1 MRNRNHSNPAP
12 ARTDELTRRRN
23 SIFPSSSPTMKR
35 VAHSSS
41 SSPDSAAPRIALDLS
56 NDERP
61 SAPKSAQPASA
72 RKDAPKRSA
81 SATTRRPPSPR
92 GEQHT
97 LHPKPSG
104 ACLHSG
110 FSSLPRAPAGI
121 WRNNGTRAVFHEYR
135 RCFHANTPGGAD
147 PCNKLSRGTS
157 SPSQT
162 RVERPT
168 RHI

>member
-1 MRNRNHSNPAP
+1 MRKHSNPAP

-61 SAPKSAQPASA
+61 SASKSAQPASA

-97 LHPKPSG
+97 LHTKPSG
-104 ACLHSG
+104 ACLHSC
-110 FSSLPRAPAGI
+110 FSSLPRAHAGI
-121 WRNNGTRAVFHEYR
+121 WKNHGTHAVFHEYR
-135 RCFHANTPGGAD
+135 RCFHANTSGGAD